1 MGRRKLCGIAAAG
14 GMFLLTGCS
23 GIFGDGT
30 AEPIQSMKI
39 GICTYDQFDTFI
51 GTLVE
56 EFKEEARQKEQ
67 ETGVT
72 ITVEVVGA
80 GGKQNIQNDQ
90 VESLINNGCDI
101 LLVNQVDRTDTTM
114 VIDKA
119 KNADIPVI
127 FFNREL
133 VREDLERWEKL
144 YYVGVK
150 TLESGVMQGEI
161 VVDLCSGEQG
171 IAPYDKNGDG
181 RLQYVML
188 EGEAGHQDAL
198 IRTEYAVNTITNAG
212 IRLTKLDNEIAN
224 WSRAQAQTKM
234 NQWLEEFGDRIELVL
249 ANNDDMALGAIDAWK
264 ESGKPYMAVV
274 VGVDGTEAALDAMR
288 EGTLAGTVVND
299 TEGQARGM
307 MELAYSLYFQTPL
320 PDDIELEED
329 TYIRLPHTVV
339 TAEMLQDLE

>member
-212 IRLTKLDNEIAN
+212 IRLTKLDRK
-224 WSRAQAQTKM
+224 S
-234 NQWLEEFGDRIELVL
+234 
-249 ANNDDMALGAIDAWK
+249 
-264 ESGKPYMAVV
+264 VV
-274 VGVDGTEAALDAMR
+274 
-288 EGTLAGTVVND
+288 
-299 TEGQARGM
+299 
-307 MELAYSLYFQTPL
+307 
-320 PDDIELEED
+320 
-329 TYIRLPHTVV
+329 
-339 TAEMLQDLE
+339 

>member
-198 IRTEYAVNTITNAG
+198 IRTELCAAAPNAAEASAAQSPSPGNCQSATTGTTDRQTVSMAVMLKY
-212 IRLTKLDNEIAN
+212 RP
-224 WSRAQAQTKM
+224 AQA
-234 NQWLEEFGDRIELVL
+234 N
-249 ANNDDMALGAIDAWK
+249 
-264 ESGKPYMAVV
+264 
-274 VGVDGTEAALDAMR
+274 AAAFFKR
-288 EGTLAGTVVND
+288 KKRAYSAFTRN
-299 TEGQARGM
+299 ARGSV
-307 MELAYSLYFQTPL
+307 LISLGM
-320 PDDIELEED
+320 
-329 TYIRLPHTVV
+329 TVYV
-339 TAEMLQDLE
+339 EK